1 MGGVSPTPNIEDYAG
16 VVFDLDGVVYR
27 GEAALPGAAEAVA
40 GVRAAGRGV
49 AFVTNNAART
59 PDQIVD
65 KLVGLGIPVQADEI
79 VTSSLAAAT
88 LLEPGD
94 RCLVIGMDG
103 LRGALAERGCIEVTE
118 PDDTDVVVV
127 GFDRELVWDDLRRAT
142 VALHRGA
149 RFVGTNADA
158 TFPSPEGLWPGNGAV
173 LAALSAA
180 TERRPEIAGKPE
192 APMFQAAADRLPEG
206 RLLMIGDR
214 PQTDIAGA
222 HALGWD
228 TALVLTGVTARDG
241 TDDLD
246 PTPTYIM
253 DSVAELLG

>member
-1 MGGVSPTPNIEDYAG
+1 M
-16 VVFDLDGVVYR
+16 VFDLDGVVYR
-27 GEAALPGAAEAVA
+27 GERVLPGAADAIA
-40 GVRAAGRGV
+40 GVRAAGIGV

-59 PDQIVD
+59 VDQVAD
-65 KLVGLGIPVQADEI
+65 KLRGLGIPVEADEI
-79 VTSSLAAAT
+79 VTSSLAAAS

-103 LRGALAERGCIEVTE
+103 LRAALADRGCVEVTE
-118 PDDTDVVVV
+118 PDDAEVVVV
-127 GFDRELVWDDLRRAT
+127 GFNRELVWDDLRRAT

-149 RFVGTNADA
+149 RFLGTNADA
-158 TFPSPEGLWPGNGAV
+158 TFPSLEGLWPGNGAV
-173 LAALSAA
+173 LAALTAA
-180 TERRPEIAGKPE
+180 TDRSPEIAGKPE

-228 TALVLTGVTARDG
+228 TVLVLSGVTAREGIDG
-241 TDDLD
+241 LD
-246 PTPTYIM
+246 PAPTFVL
-253 DSVAELLG
+253 DSVANLFS